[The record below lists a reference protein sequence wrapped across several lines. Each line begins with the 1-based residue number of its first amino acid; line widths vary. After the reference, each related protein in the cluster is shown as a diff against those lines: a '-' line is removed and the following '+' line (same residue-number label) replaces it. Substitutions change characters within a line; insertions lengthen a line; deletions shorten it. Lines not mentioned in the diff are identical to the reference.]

1 MWWLLYSAKVI
12 RRNCQN
18 DKTFRKYWEWRV
30 KMFGQPG
37 DKKTEMEKE
46 ENIRR
51 KKIFSQWRRREGKG
65 WKCLEKENIFSG
77 RRGRDFFLSEVYLL
91 SNLLGFVNDWEH
103 TALWLLT
110 SVLPKSKKEEKTQN
124 YLNAVLSQVL
134 HNSLIFVSNAIIK
147 RIVTYTAI
155 KSQMV

>member
-1 MWWLLYSAKVI
+1 MWSQRGQSTTIFLCIRRFSTWWRRKERTIKQTTLVPCASRLFTSEKAVYCKNDLVKLDPFLNDEDNDNVMI
-12 RRNCQN
+12 TIFGQRRNCQN

-51 KKIFSQWRRREGKG
+51 RKIFSQLRRREGKG

-77 RRGRDFFLSEVYLL
+77 RRGRDFFI
-91 SNLLGFVNDWEH
+91 W
-103 TALWLLT
+103 
-110 SVLPKSKKEEKTQN
+110 SVP
-124 YLNAVLSQVL
+124 YSQ
-134 HNSLIFVSNAIIK
+134 IF
-147 RIVTYTAI
+147 
-155 KSQMV
+155 